1 MTDRALSRIAALLR
15 KAESTD
21 NGFEAEAYMEAAQ
34 RLATASSV
42 DLAVARAHTA
52 GKERRVTPTQR
63 EIVVGESGKRGLRTY
78 VELFVAIARANDITC
93 DVARNSTRIFAYGFD
108 SDLRTAEALF
118 ASLMVQM
125 VRASDQFIKSGAYAA
140 ESVRRYSAARRRWET
155 GPVSPITARL
165 SFQRAYAA
173 RIGRRLLE
181 ARRDVRAEA
190 VHADLTATGGRRGSQ
205 TGTALA
211 LRAKEVE
218 LAEHY
223 RAHSTA
229 RGTWRGSAASAGYSR
244 HASRAGDHAA
254 RRARLGS
261 EAAIGGSRAQLPR

>member
-1 MTDRALSRIAALLR
+1 MTDRTLARIAALLR

-34 RLATASSV
+34 RLATVASV
-42 DLAVARAHTA
+42 DLAVARAHATER
-52 GKERRVTPTQR
+52 ERRVAPTQR
-63 EIVVGESGKRGLRTY
+63 EVVVGEAGKRGLRTY

-93 DVARNSTRIFAYGFD
+93 DVARNSTRVFAYGFD
-108 SDLRTAEALF
+108 SDLDTAQALF

-125 VRASDQFIKSGAYAA
+125 VRASDEFIKSGAYTA
-140 ESVRRYSAARRRWET
+140 EQARRYSAARRRWET

-165 SFQRAYAA
+165 SFQRAFAA
-173 RIGRRLLE
+173 RIGRRLQE
-181 ARRDVRAEA
+181 ARRDVTAEA
-190 VHADLTATGGRRGSQ
+190 VRADRKAAGVRRREQ

-211 LRAKEVE
+211 LRAKELE

-229 RGTWRGSAASAGYSR
+229 RGTWRGSTASAGYSR

-254 RRARLGS
+254 RRARIGTERS
-261 EAAIGGSRAQLPR
+261 IGGSRPQLPG